1 MPPTQYQSAVLTAKH
16 TWVNLNLSSVQSG
29 LETAAAAAASGLAI
43 AVTELAHQA
52 ATNIIASKSI
62 LTSTSLESW
71 ESWEREIEFQ
81 HLHLSSHEKSGID
94 TKLGRSI
101 SSNKATK
108 HVFDNNRA
116 HYDKE
121 PNMRQKAKEMNGS
134 KFQQLDGCHVPL
146 EPSDLWYKGGKD
158 KNGTKYQTVRVK
170 DWQIK
175 ARGVAGN
182 EVQTLTR
189 KIIKSGD
196 DTPYKRLEEKAVP
209 ILTSDQALRETPTKT
224 QGMTL
229 AAGMDRNAEVIV
241 SLPRSG
247 EVITC
252 RSESISQSDRLVCLL
267 FSII

>member
-1 MPPTQYQSAVLTAKH
+1 M
-16 TWVNLNLSSVQSG
+16 NLSSVQSG
-29 LETAAAAAASGLAI
+29 LETAGVAAASGLAI

-62 LTSTSLESW
+62 LTTSLESW
-71 ESWEREIEFQ
+71 ESWEPEIEFQ
-81 HLHLSSHEKSGID
+81 HLNLRSHEKSGID

-108 HVFDNNRA
+108 HVFDNHRA
-116 HYDKE
+116 HYYKE

-134 KFQQLDGCHVPL
+134 KFQQLDECHVPL

-158 KNGTKYQTVRVK
+158 KDGKKYQTVRVK

-175 ARGVAGN
+175 AGGVAGN

-189 KIIKSGD
+189 NIIKFGD